1 MKTYQSLPQP
11 PEPCPLNPLGH
22 SWKTINRTKQE
33 VEQRCR
39 FCEQERTI
47 PTYVSKQPRQPKPE
61 KK

>member
-11 PEPCPLNPLGH
+11 PEPCPVNPLGH
-22 SWKTINRTKQE
+22 SWKTINHTEQK

-39 FCEQERTI
+39 FCDLERTI
-47 PTYVSKQPRQPKPE
+47 PTYLPKQPRKPKPE